1 MIESCHVIMVFTCAG
16 AMEFGHLN
24 GLMLEVATLCGH

>member
-1 MIESCHVIMVFTCAG
+1 MFESCHVITVFACAG

-24 GLMLEVATLCGH
+24 GLMLEVATLCVH